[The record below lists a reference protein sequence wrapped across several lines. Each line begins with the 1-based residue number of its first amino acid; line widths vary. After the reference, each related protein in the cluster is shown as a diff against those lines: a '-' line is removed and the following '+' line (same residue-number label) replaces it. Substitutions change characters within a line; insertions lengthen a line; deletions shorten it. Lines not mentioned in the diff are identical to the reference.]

1 MVKFK
6 DTQILDITTPG
17 LIAPNVGEGDN
28 SENILAKF
36 SAFCQGINSVS
47 VRIKGWNTP
56 SLAISHIKQEKNAY
70 QERSGFSY

>member
-47 VRIKGWNTP
+47 VRIKGWNT
-56 SLAISHIKQEKNAY
+56 LH
-70 QERSGFSY
+70 